1 MRDLLYYLRKFKT
14 FGSIALDI
22 ISFLLSLIISAHLS
36 HLFPESAFSLVPETR
51 RRIYKSK
58 SLKTGKV
65 LIFKGIIFLFLPVW
79 LIVVCSSAKS
89 FFHAFFFK

>member
-65 LIFKGIIFLFLPVW
+65 LIFKGIIFFFCLF
-79 LIVVCSSAKS
+79 C
-89 FFHAFFFK
+89 